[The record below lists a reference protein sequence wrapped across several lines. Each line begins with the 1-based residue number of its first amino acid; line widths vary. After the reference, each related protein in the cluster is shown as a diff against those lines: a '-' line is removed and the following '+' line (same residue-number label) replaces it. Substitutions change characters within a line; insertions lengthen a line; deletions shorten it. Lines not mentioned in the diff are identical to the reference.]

1 MKWGELPVVLRDKVT
16 SGRDSLVIVSETV
29 SISGEI
35 RNDSVGLN
43 YQIITFLRIIVRPEG
58 RMLLSYV

>member
-1 MKWGELPVVLRDKVT
+1 MVLRDKVR

-35 RNDSVGLN
+35 RNDSVGLH
-43 YQIITFLRIIVRPEG
+43 YQIITFLRFIVRPEG
-58 RMLLSYV
+58 RMLFNYV

>member
-1 MKWGELPVVLRDKVT
+1 MVLRDKVT